1 MPAFVRLKYKDD
13 EGLVVLV
20 DQNYADEGLAYLIE
34 VARDHEHG
42 TQIITVVFT
51 NTLKHA
57 QVLARLLVGIEIQPD
72 GAAWRRG
79 PRPPAM
85 PTDASGRIIY
95 EEGGV

>member
-1 MPAFVRLKYKDD
+1 MPASVRLKYKDD

-34 VARDHEHG
+34 VARDE
-42 TQIITVVFT
+42 QIIMVVFT

-57 QVLARLLVGIEIQPD
+57 QALARLLVGIEIQPD
-72 GAAWRRG
+72 GAAWKRG

-95 EEGGV
+95 EEGGI